1 MNEAVFRFTIGV
13 NMCKKDLKHESHKTN
28 MEMNSID
35 QAVVA
40 AEIAAAMAVAMK
52 CYIIEIVHFL
62 LKPQDQ

>member
-1 MNEAVFRFTIGV
+1 
-13 NMCKKDLKHESHKTN
+13 MCKKDLKHESHKTN

-40 AEIAAAMAVAMK
+40 AEIVAAMAVAMK

>member
-1 MNEAVFRFTIGV
+1 
-13 NMCKKDLKHESHKTN
+13 MCKKDLKHESHKTN

-52 CYIIEIVHFL
+52 CYII
-62 LKPQDQ
+62 